1 MTKKEQLINL
11 NNEFDSNLLIKDI
24 KKYNNVKSYI
34 DEDADNPKVKYY
46 LFVVNED
53 NKIVRNNKGRAMKQ
67 SEFQELVINEFKE
80 QKKFNEFVINEFK
93 EQKKFNEFVLNEF
106 KEQRKFNE
114 QQIRFNEFVTQQ
126 FAEQKKFNES
136 FSKRLDSIEDRLT
149 RLESFHE
156 TDIKN
161 YDLKKKK

>member
-1 MTKKEQLINL
+1 MITKQQLIKL

-53 NKIVRNNKGRAMKQ
+53 NKIVRGNKGGAMKQ

-93 EQKKFNEFVLNEF
+93 EQ
-106 KEQRKFNE
+106 R
-114 QQIRFNEFVTQQ
+114 
-126 FAEQKKFNES
+126 KFNES
-136 FSKRLDSIEDRLT
+136 FSKRLDSIENRLT
-149 RLESFHE
+149 SVESRLDSVEKRLTKLESFH
-156 TDIKN
+156 KN
-161 YDLKKKK
+161 EL

>member
-1 MTKKEQLINL
+1 MTKKQQLINL
-11 NNEFDSNLLIKDI
+11 NSEFDSNLLIKDI

-53 NKIVRNNKGRAMKQ
+53 NKIVRGNKGGTMKQ

-93 EQKKFNEFVLNEF
+93 EQ
-106 KEQRKFNE
+106 R
-114 QQIRFNEFVTQQ
+114 
-126 FAEQKKFNES
+126 KFNES
-136 FSKRLDSIEDRLT
+136 FSKRLDSIENRLDSVEKRLT
-149 RLESFHE
+149 KLESFH
-156 TDIKN
+156 KN
-161 YDLKKKK
+161 EL

>member
-1 MTKKEQLINL
+1 MITKQQLIKL

-53 NKIVRNNKGRAMKQ
+53 NKIVRDNKGGTMKQ

-80 QKKFNEFVINEFK
+80 QKKFNE
-93 EQKKFNEFVLNEF
+93 
-106 KEQRKFNE
+106 
-114 QQIRFNEFVTQQ
+114 QQIKFNEFVTQQ
-126 FAEQKKFNES
+126 FAEQRKFNEQQLKFNEL
-136 FSKRLDSIEDRLT
+136 FSKRLDSIENRLT
-149 RLESFHE
+149 ILESFHKE
-156 TDIKN
+156 
-161 YDLKKKK
+161 DLKIYKKSS

>member
-1 MTKKEQLINL
+1 MTKKQQLIKL

-53 NKIVRNNKGRAMKQ
+53 NKIVRGNKGGTMKQ

-93 EQKKFNEFVLNEF
+93 EQ
-106 KEQRKFNE
+106 R
-114 QQIRFNEFVTQQ
+114 
-126 FAEQKKFNES
+126 KFNES
-136 FSKRLDSIEDRLT
+136 FSKRLDSIENRLDSVEKRLT
-149 RLESFHE
+149 KLESFH
-156 TDIKN
+156 KN
-161 YDLKKKK
+161 EL

>member
-1 MTKKEQLINL
+1 MTKKQHLINL

-46 LFVVNED
+46 VFVVNED
-53 NKIVRNNKGRAMKQ
+53 NKIVRDNKGRTMKQ

-80 QKKFNEFVINEFK
+80 QKKFNK
-93 EQKKFNEFVLNEF
+93 
-106 KEQRKFNE
+106 
-114 QQIRFNEFVTQQ
+114 FVTQQ

-149 RLESFHE
+149 SVENRLDSVETRLAKLESFHKQE
-156 TDIKN
+156 
-161 YDLKKKK
+161 L

>member
-1 MTKKEQLINL
+1 MTKKQQLIKL

-46 LFVVNED
+46 LFIVNED
-53 NKIVRNNKGRAMKQ
+53 NKIVKDNKGGTMKQ
-67 SEFQELVINEFKE
+67 SEFQEFVVSEFKE
-80 QKKFNEFVINEFK
+80 QKKFKEFVINEFK
-93 EQKKFNEFVLNEF
+93 EQKKFNE
-106 KEQRKFNE
+106 
-114 QQIRFNEFVTQQ
+114 QQIKFNEFVTQQ
-126 FAEQKKFNES
+126 FAEQRKFNES
-136 FSKRLDSIEDRLT
+136 FSKRLDSIENRLT

-161 YDLKKKK
+161 YDLKKK

>member
-1 MTKKEQLINL
+1 MTKKQQLIKL

-46 LFVVNED
+46 VFVVNED
-53 NKIVRNNKGRAMKQ
+53 NKIVRDNKGGTMKQ

-93 EQKKFNEFVLNEF
+93 EQKKFNE
-106 KEQRKFNE
+106 
-114 QQIRFNEFVTQQ
+114 QQIKFNEFVTQQ
-126 FAEQKKFNES
+126 FAEQRKFNES
-136 FSKRLDSIEDRLT
+136 FSKRLNSIENRLT

-156 TDIKN
+156 ADIKN
-161 YDLKKKK
+161 YDLKKK

>member
-1 MTKKEQLINL
+1 MTKKQQLIKL

-46 LFVVNED
+46 VFVVNED
-53 NKIVRNNKGRAMKQ
+53 NKIVRDNKGRTMKQ
-67 SEFQELVINEFKE
+67 NEFQELVINEFKE
-80 QKKFNEFVINEFK
+80 QKKFNE
-93 EQKKFNEFVLNEF
+93 QQLKFNEFVT
-106 KEQRKFNE
+106 R
-114 QQIRFNEFVTQQ
+114 Q

-149 RLESFHE
+149 SVENKLDSVETRLTKLESFH
-156 TDIKN
+156 KN
-161 YDLKKKK
+161 EL

>member
-1 MTKKEQLINL
+1 MTKKQQLIKL

-53 NKIVRNNKGRAMKQ
+53 NKIVRDNKGGIMKQ

-80 QKKFNEFVINEFK
+80 QKKFNE
-93 EQKKFNEFVLNEF
+93 
-106 KEQRKFNE
+106 
-114 QQIRFNEFVTQQ
+114 QQIKFNEFVTQQ
-126 FAEQKKFNES
+126 FAEQRKFNES
-136 FSKRLDSIEDRLT
+136 FSKRLDSIENRLDSVKKRLT
-149 RLESFHE
+149 KLESFH
-156 TDIKN
+156 KN
-161 YDLKKKK
+161 EL

>member
-1 MTKKEQLINL
+1 MTKKQHLINL

-46 LFVVNED
+46 VFVVNED
-53 NKIVRNNKGRAMKQ
+53 NKIVRGNKGGTMKQ

-93 EQKKFNEFVLNEF
+93 EQ
-106 KEQRKFNE
+106 R
-114 QQIRFNEFVTQQ
+114 
-126 FAEQKKFNES
+126 KFNES
-136 FSKRLDSIEDRLT
+136 FSKRLDSIENRLDSVEKRLT
-149 RLESFHE
+149 KLESLH
-156 TDIKN
+156 
-161 YDLKKKK
+161 KKEL

>member
-1 MTKKEQLINL
+1 MTKKQQLIKL
-11 NNEFDSNLLIKDI
+11 NNEFNSNLLIKDI

-53 NKIVRNNKGRAMKQ
+53 NKIVRDNKGGNMKQ

-80 QKKFNEFVINEFK
+80 QKKFK
-93 EQKKFNEFVLNEF
+93 
-106 KEQRKFNE
+106 
-114 QQIRFNEFVTQQ
+114 EFVTQQ
-126 FAEQKKFNES
+126 FAEQRKFNES
-136 FSKRLDSIEDRLT
+136 FSKRLDSIENRLT

-161 YDLKKKK
+161 YDLKKK

>member
-1 MTKKEQLINL
+1 MTKKQHLINL

-46 LFVVNED
+46 VFVVNED
-53 NKIVRNNKGRAMKQ
+53 NKIVRDNKGRTMKQ
-67 SEFQELVINEFKE
+67 NEFQELVINEFKE
-80 QKKFNEFVINEFK
+80 QKKFNE
-93 EQKKFNEFVLNEF
+93 QQLKFNEFVT
-106 KEQRKFNE
+106 R
-114 QQIRFNEFVTQQ
+114 Q

-149 RLESFHE
+149 SVENKLDSVETRLTKLESFHKQE
-156 TDIKN
+156 
-161 YDLKKKK
+161 L

>member
-1 MTKKEQLINL
+1 MTKKQQLINL

-46 LFVVNED
+46 VFVVNED
-53 NKIVRNNKGRAMKQ
+53 NKIVRENKGRTMKQ

-80 QKKFNEFVINEFK
+80 QKK
-93 EQKKFNEFVLNEF
+93 
-106 KEQRKFNE
+106 
-114 QQIRFNEFVTQQ
+114 FNEFVTQQ

-136 FSKRLDSIEDRLT
+136 FSKRLDSIENRLT
-149 RLESFHE
+149 SVENRLDSVETRLTKLESFHRQE
-156 TDIKN
+156 
-161 YDLKKKK
+161 L

>member
-1 MTKKEQLINL
+1 MTKKQQLIKL

-34 DEDADNPKVKYY
+34 DEDVDNPKVKYY
-46 LFVVNED
+46 LFVANED
-53 NKIVRNNKGRAMKQ
+53 NKIVRENKGRAMKQ
-67 SEFQELVINEFKE
+67 SEFQEFVINEFKEQKKFKEFVTQQFAE

-93 EQKKFNEFVLNEF
+93 EQ
-106 KEQRKFNE
+106 R
-114 QQIRFNEFVTQQ
+114 
-126 FAEQKKFNES
+126 KFNES
-136 FSKRLDSIEDRLT
+136 FSKRLDSIENRLT

>member
-1 MTKKEQLINL
+1 MTKKQQLINL

-34 DEDADNPKVKYY
+34 DEDTDNPKVKYY

-53 NKIVRNNKGRAMKQ
+53 NKIVRDNKGGTMKQ

-80 QKKFNEFVINEFK
+80 QKKFNELVINEFK
-93 EQKKFNEFVLNEF
+93 EQKKFKEFVINEF
-106 KEQRKFNE
+106 K
-114 QQIRFNEFVTQQ
+114 
-126 FAEQKKFNES
+126 EQKKFNES

>member
-1 MTKKEQLINL
+1 MTKKQHLINL

-53 NKIVRNNKGRAMKQ
+53 NKIVRENKGKTMKQ
-67 SEFQELVINEFKE
+67 SEFQELVINEFKEQKKFKEFVINEFKE

-93 EQKKFNEFVLNEF
+93 EQ
-106 KEQRKFNE
+106 R
-114 QQIRFNEFVTQQ
+114 
-126 FAEQKKFNES
+126 KFNES
-136 FSKRLDSIEDRLT
+136 FSKRLDSIENRLT

-156 TDIKN
+156 PDIKN

>member
-1 MTKKEQLINL
+1 MTKKQQLINL

-46 LFVVNED
+46 VFVVNED
-53 NKIVRNNKGRAMKQ
+53 NKIVRDNKGRAMKQ

-80 QKKFNEFVINEFK
+80 QKKFNELVINEFK
-93 EQKKFNEFVLNEF
+93 EQKK
-106 KEQRKFNE
+106 
-114 QQIRFNEFVTQQ
+114 FNEFVTQQ

>member
-1 MTKKEQLINL
+1 MTKKQQLIKL

-53 NKIVRNNKGRAMKQ
+53 NKIVRGNKGGAMKQ

-93 EQKKFNEFVLNEF
+93 EQ
-106 KEQRKFNE
+106 R
-114 QQIRFNEFVTQQ
+114 
-126 FAEQKKFNES
+126 KFNES
-136 FSKRLDSIEDRLT
+136 FSKRLDSIENRLT

-156 TDIKN
+156 PDIKN

>member
-1 MTKKEQLINL
+1 MITKQQLIKL

-53 NKIVRNNKGRAMKQ
+53 NKIVRGNKGGTMKQ

-80 QKKFNEFVINEFK
+80 QKKFKEFVINEFK
-93 EQKKFNEFVLNEF
+93 EQKKFNEQQIKFNEFVINEF
-106 KEQRKFNE
+106 KEQR
-114 QQIRFNEFVTQQ
+114 
-126 FAEQKKFNES
+126 KFNES
-136 FSKRLDSIEDRLT
+136 FSKRLDSIESRLDSVEKRLT
-149 RLESFHE
+149 KLESFH
-156 TDIKN
+156 
-161 YDLKKKK
+161 KKEL